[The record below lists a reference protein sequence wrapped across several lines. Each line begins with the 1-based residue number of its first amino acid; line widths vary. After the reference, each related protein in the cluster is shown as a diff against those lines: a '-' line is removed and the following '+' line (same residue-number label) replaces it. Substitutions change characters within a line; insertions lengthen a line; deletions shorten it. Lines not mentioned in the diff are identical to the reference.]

1 MARNSFLV
9 LRRKALEGYGLS
21 STHMLFCS
29 GKEASKN
36 MRMLILLIAA
46 VATASA
52 QSALPADINPGSLN
66 RLPVVERDQMDEK
79 GKKVYDHI
87 AGGEGKTAAPTG
99 PASVELYS
107 PGAAEPLRELNE
119 YLRRQGNVLGN
130 GITELAILVAAR
142 EGDSQ
147 YIWSAHEP
155 AALKAGIPQ
164 AVIDVV
170 KYNKEISGAGEK
182 ETIVIRAGRQVLRQH
197 KLDSATFAKAVEL
210 FGRQGAVEMVTLMGD
225 YVLNAMLL
233 DLVDQRL
240 PPERKPLLP
249 QRP

>member
-1 MARNSFLV
+1 
-9 LRRKALEGYGLS
+9 
-21 STHMLFCS
+21 
-29 GKEASKN
+29 
-36 MRMLILLIAA
+36 MRILIWIGLLIAV
-46 VATASA
+46 VATLSGQSGKGTQAPARSA
-52 QSALPADINPGSLN
+52 TLPADVQPDSLN
-66 RLPVVERDQMDEK
+66 RLPVVKREQMDEN
-79 GKKVYDHI
+79 GKKAYDLN
-87 AGGEGKTAAPTG
+87 AGGPGKVAQSTG
-99 PASVELYS
+99 PGAISLYS
-107 PGAAEPLRELNE
+107 PGASEPLRKLNN
-119 YLRRQGNVLGN
+119 YLRRDGNILGKA
-130 GITELAILVAAR
+130 ITELAILVAAR

-164 AVIDVV
+164 SVIDLV

-182 ETIVIRAGRQVLRQH
+182 ETIVIRTGRQVLRQH